1 MNNIIVILLL
11 LSSFVFAKE
20 NIIIKY
26 PLTSDKQNRDFF
38 QLQLLQF
45 ILDKVN
51 VNYEF
56 KPTKHIYTQ
65 SRVIS
70 ELKKGEKINIYWM
83 GSSVQLEKELRPIRF
98 PIYRGLL
105 GHRVFII
112 NKDDQKLF
120 SLINTLEDLQKFKG
134 AQGIGW
140 SDTAIL
146 EGSGLEQHIA
156 KYESIFKMIN
166 QGGRVS
172 YFSRGLNEAFNEVEV
187 RKNELSNL
195 SVEKNLVL
203 IYPFSMFLFVNK
215 NDEKLATL
223 LEEGFKKAYE
233 DGSFEKFFYSHPKI
247 KESLVKSNLQNRVKI
262 EIVNP
267 FLTPET
273 MAIKEL
279 YWHEK

>member
-1 MNNIIVILLL
+1 MKRKIIILLI
-11 LSSFVFAKE
+11 LSSLVFAKE

-26 PLTSDKQNRDFF
+26 PLTSEKDERDFF
-38 QLQLLQF
+38 QIEVLKF

-70 ELKKGEKINIYWM
+70 ELKKGEKINIHWM

-112 NKDDQKLF
+112 NKNDQKLF
-120 SLINTLEDLQKFKG
+120 SLINSLEDLQKFKG
-134 AQGIGW
+134 VQGIGW

-146 EGSGLEQHIA
+146 ESSGLEQHIA
-156 KYESIFKMIN
+156 KYENIFNMIN
-166 QGGRVS
+166 KGGRIS
-172 YFSRGLNEAFNEVEV
+172 YFSRGLNEAFDEVQIRES
-187 RKNELSNL
+187 ELSNL
-195 SVEKNLVL
+195 SVEKDLVL

-215 NDEKLATL
+215 NDDKLATL
-223 LEEGFKKAYE
+223 LEQGFKKAYD

-247 KESLVKSNLQNRVKI
+247 KESLEKSNLKNRIKI
-262 EIVNP
+262 EIANP
-267 FLTPET
+267 FLTPQT
-273 MAIKEL
+273 MAIDEQ
-279 YWHEK
+279 YWHKK